1 MLNSAILMITILLTL
16 LFFVVGGI
24 VGWLANQHL
33 LENKPPYLHPEMFD
47 KNGNIL
53 PDEIV
58 AVSFSPDY
66 FDDDECEDEDDDDD
80 D

>member
-1 MLNSAILMITILLTL
+1 
-16 LFFVVGGI
+16 
-24 VGWLANQHL
+24 
-33 LENKPPYLHPEMFD
+33 MFD

-66 FDDDECEDEDDDDD
+66 FDDDEYEDEDDDDD